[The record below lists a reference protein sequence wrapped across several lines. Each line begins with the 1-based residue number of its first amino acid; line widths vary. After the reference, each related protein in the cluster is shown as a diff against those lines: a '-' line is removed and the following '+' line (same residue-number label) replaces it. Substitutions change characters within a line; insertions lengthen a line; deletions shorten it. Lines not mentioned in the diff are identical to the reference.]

1 MNAPRPAGPGPVRSE
16 WSGLLPVDKPSGMTS
31 HDVVERA
38 RRRLGTRAV
47 GHLGTLDPNASG
59 LLVLVVG
66 AATRCALV
74 WQGGRK
80 TYAGTARF
88 GVVTDTQ
95 DTEGRLLARSDAR
108 PTEAQVRA
116 AAAAMVGEL
125 DQVPPMVSAIK
136 QGGERLH
143 ALARRGIT
151 VEREPRRV
159 RVDAWRWFSFTPD
172 EATFEVD
179 CSGGTYVRTLVH
191 DLGTRLGCGAAL
203 AALRR
208 TRSEPFT
215 LLQASG
221 LGALDAAEPA
231 QLLAQQG
238 VPLDVALEVLP
249 ELRLDPRAAAAI
261 GRGQAPRVEPG
272 TAPIGA
278 GPRGV
283 VFRDGEGRALAL
295 GELRRDGDGVHARPA
310 VVFPWAVVVG
320 AGVAAKDSPGA
331 KPAPRRSPGAKRE
344 EA

>member
-1 MNAPRPAGPGPVRSE
+1 
-16 WSGLLPVDKPSGMTS
+16 MTS

-47 GHLGTLDPNASG
+47 GHLGTLDPGASG

-88 GVVTDTQ
+88 GIVTDTQ
-95 DTEGRLLARSDAR
+95 DTEGRVLARSDVR

-116 AAAAMVGEL
+116 ATAAMLGEL
-125 DQVPPMVSAIK
+125 DQIPPMVSAIK
-136 QGGERLH
+136 HGGERLH
-143 ALARRGIT
+143 ALARRGVT
-151 VEREPRRV
+151 VERAPRRV
-159 RVDAWRWFSFTPD
+159 RVDDWRWLSFTPD

-191 DLGTRLGCGAAL
+191 DLGQTLGCGAAL

-215 LLQASG
+215 LAQACG
-221 LGALDAAEPA
+221 LGALDAAEPS

-238 VPLDVALEVLP
+238 VALDAALEVLP
-249 ELRLDPRAAAAI
+249 ELRLDPTAAAAI
-261 GRGQAPRVEPG
+261 GQGQAPRVEPG
-272 TAPIGA
+272 AAPIGSGA
-278 GPRGV
+278 RGV
-283 VFRDGEGRALAL
+283 VFRDSQGRALAL
-295 GELRRDGDGVHARPA
+295 GELRREGDGVHARPA
-310 VVFPWAVVVG
+310 VVFPWAVTTG
-320 AGVAAKDSPGA
+320 KG
-331 KPAPRRSPGAKRE
+331 
-344 EA
+344 